1 MASRSSA
8 EATAGDAPAAPST
21 EQVPADHDIDAN
33 APSGRAVQEVQTI
46 QGFIERIEPQR
57 VSGWAWDK
65 LAPETF
71 LEIEIVL
78 DGKILATTRADRFRE
93 DLRSAT
99 GDGRHAFQAFLDDP
113 VPEQMK
119 HGITAVARSRLD
131 GPATRLVNLVG
142 DRVGSPLHTSAAP
155 ALATPADAARRENGQ
170 AAAGARQWLV
180 HLAAADRKLQ
190 ATCSAA
196 LEEIQEALAAVAAT
210 AAEVADSVK
219 ELRAAQ
225 EQLAQQSAALEVFQ
239 VRFDA
244 TLKGMEEKA
253 TGGGRGGRPDR
264 GLRAVVAALA
274 AMSAASLALGLWSL
288 FGG

>member
-1 MASRSSA
+1 MATRSSA
-8 EATAGDAPAAPST
+8 EATAAGAPASASP
-21 EQVPADHDIDAN
+21 EQVPADHDTRAK
-33 APSGRAVQEVQTI
+33 APSGHAVQEVQTI

-65 LAPETF
+65 LEPEIF

-113 VPEQMK
+113 LSEQMK
-119 HGITAVARSRLD
+119 GAITAVARSRHD
-131 GPATRLVNLVG
+131 GPATRLVNLVC
-142 DRVGSPLHTSAAP
+142 DRVGPSLSESAAP
-155 ALATPADAARRENGQ
+155 ALATPADAARRESGQ
-170 AAAGARQWLV
+170 AAAGQWLV

-196 LEEIQEALAAVAAT
+196 LEEIQEALSAVAAT

-219 ELRAAQ
+219 NLRATQ

-253 TGGGRGGRPDR
+253 AGARRGGRPDR
-264 GLRAVVAALA
+264 GLRAVVGALA
-274 AMSAASLALGLWSL
+274 ALSAASLALGLWSL